1 MAKSAIYAVNTT
13 AGTAVAVG
21 EVLPF
26 TTINRRFGCAVNLD
40 NNGILIREAGYYDVD
55 VIATVTATAV
65 GNVSAYLAQ
74 DGVEV
79 AGTRVTVT
87 AQVIGDE
94 VILPISGLIR
104 VLPYNTDTLTIVIE
118 DNAITTVRNSIEV
131 VKL

>member
-1 MAKSAIYAVNTT
+1 MSKSAIYAINTT
-13 AGTAVAVG
+13 TGTAVAVG
-21 EVLPF
+21 GVLPLN
-26 TTINRRFGCAVNLD
+26 TINRRFGCAVDLSS
-40 NNGILIREAGYYDVD
+40 NGILIREAGYYDVD
-55 VIATVTATAV
+55 AIATVTATAV

-94 VILPISGLIR
+94 VILPISALVR
-104 VLPYNTDTLTIVIE
+104 VLPCNTDTLTIVIV
-118 DNAITTVRNSIEV
+118 DNAITTVRNAIEV